1 MILLLQ
7 SFDYWYVPLIKR
19 KSMILHLSYTCHLML
34 TIIQVQHYFHPFLYL
49 LLHTSPILSYLQSY
63 LSFIYT
69 LQFFGSCYFYYRFF
83 NLLLFFPCSFQAVL
97 LCPYGDPKCV
107 YPFGADPVW
116 KISANE
122 LLFFNSMKMKMFVHV
137 HLIHSFRF
145 VVFLFSFLSAL
156 TISSNLTL
164 FFISFSHFCS
174 LHQVGHPWHFT
185 DDFWSLSEGHQRPL
199 LPLLPWLFL
208 RISSYD
214 HLCCWFLRLYGY
226 PNLRKGMFE
235 NSDNEDY
242 WK

>member
-1 MILLLQ
+1 ML
-7 SFDYWYVPLIKR
+7 
-19 KSMILHLSYTCHLML
+19 LHLSYTCLLML
-34 TIIQVQHYFHPFLYL
+34 TMIQVLHNFYHFLYL
-49 LLHTSPILSYLQSY
+49 LLHTSPILSYLSIISVLY
-63 LSFIYT
+63 LYT
-69 LQFFGSCYFYYRFF
+69 TIFWFLLFLLSSF
-83 NLLLFFPCSFQAVL
+83 NLLLFFPSPFQAVL

-164 FFISFSHFCS
+164 FFISFFHFCS

-199 LPLLPWLFL
+199 LPLLP
-208 RISSYD
+208 
-214 HLCCWFLRLYGY
+214 
-226 PNLRKGMFE
+226 
-235 NSDNEDY
+235 
-242 WK
+242 